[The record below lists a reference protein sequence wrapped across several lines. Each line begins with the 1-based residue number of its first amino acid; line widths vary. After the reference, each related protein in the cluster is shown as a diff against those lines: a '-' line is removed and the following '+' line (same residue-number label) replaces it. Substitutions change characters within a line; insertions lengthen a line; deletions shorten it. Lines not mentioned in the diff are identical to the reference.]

1 MFRGWG
7 FLLGEIWVLL
17 ALAALLGLFVGW
29 LIWGRRV
36 SQVVVDTEQL
46 DRVRGELAAARRQRD
61 ERASRVSTLE
71 AELAAAQ
78 SASGASDADAA
89 ASADAQARIA
99 SLEADLQ
106 AAREAAQ
113 SAEGNADA
121 AAALAQA
128 TANLEACQR
137 ERAAGERRISDLEA
151 EIADCRASSAA
162 AAVPSA
168 PPVATAVAAT
178 PEPAAEPAPAEGRR
192 PEALAGPRGGQADD
206 LKRIKGIGPKLEKLC
221 NTLGFYHFDQVAAW
235 TEDEVAWVDQNLEG
249 FKGRVTRDEWVAQAK
264 VLAND

>member
-168 PPVATAVAAT
+168 PPSQRQLPPHRNPQQSPPRLRGVALRPWPGHAA
-178 PEPAAEPAPAEGRR
+178 GRPMILSGSR
-192 PEALAGPRGGQADD
+192 ALVPNLRNSATRLASTISTKSPPGPRTRSHG
-206 LKRIKGIGPKLEKLC
+206 LIKTSK
-221 NTLGFYHFDQVAAW
+221 VSRAA
-235 TEDEVAWVDQNLEG
+235 
-249 FKGRVTRDEWVAQAK
+249 
-264 VLAND
+264 

>member
-46 DRVRGELAAARRQRD
+46 DRVRGELAAARRQSD
-61 ERASRVSTLE
+61 ERAARVSALE

-78 SASGASDADAA
+78 SASGASDTDAA
-89 ASADAQARIA
+89 ATAEAQARIA

-128 TANLEACQR
+128 TADLETCQL
-137 ERAAGERRISDLEA
+137 ERAAGERRVSDLEA
-151 EIADCRASSAA
+151 ELADCRASSAA
-162 AAVPSA
+162 AAA
-168 PPVATAVAAT
+168 PVAAAAVAATT

-235 TEDEVAWVDQNLEG
+235 ADDEVAWVDQNLEG

-264 VLAND
+264 VLANE